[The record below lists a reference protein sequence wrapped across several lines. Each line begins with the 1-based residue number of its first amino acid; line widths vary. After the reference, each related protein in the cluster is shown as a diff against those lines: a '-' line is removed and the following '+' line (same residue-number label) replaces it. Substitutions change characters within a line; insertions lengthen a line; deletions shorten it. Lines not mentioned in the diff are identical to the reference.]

1 MPAIARVLVE
11 SPLPQL
17 DRLLDYRIPEGM
29 EGIVPGVRVS
39 VPLRAAS
46 RIAEGFVVELGS
58 QQDYPGPLSD
68 IAALVSPVPVLRPE
82 VWALARAVADRAAG
96 SASDVLRLAI
106 PTRQVRVEK
115 AWLARAGEVGRAP
128 IRVPEFEGYPAG
140 VLEAAIDG
148 RERIAL
154 GVAPGV
160 AAVPTAVPTADP
172 GGDAADSGLG
182 EQNWVGRWAVTL
194 AALTARVL
202 AAGESA
208 ILVAPDYRDQDQLAA
223 ALAVVLPAEAIVR
236 LDARQSNPDRY
247 RGLLRAL
254 GPHPVVL
261 LGNRSVVYAPAARL
275 GLIAIWNDGDPL
287 LAEPLSPYVHARD
300 AALIRQEQQ
309 GAALVIAGNT
319 RSTEVER
326 LIEVGYLRELGL
338 ARPRHPRVIPTAN
351 IAAQDRL
358 AAQARIPS
366 IAWREATAASKTG
379 PVLVQVARPGYS
391 PGMRCLDCGE
401 PARCRVCAGPLHQK
415 RQGGILSCSWCGAPE
430 ASWRCQNCQSTR
442 IRPAGAGATRTAEEL
457 GRAFPGVRIIVA
469 DGERR
474 IQAVDARPAIVVATR
489 GAEPIAA
496 GGYRAVLL
504 LDGERMVARES
515 LRVGEDCLRWWS
527 DAAALAADDAPVVL
541 VGVGGAL
548 ASALV
553 TGRHADYARAELADR
568 RALRFPPAVRVATVT
583 GTPDAVA
590 AALTVLPAGVDPVG
604 TTELDGRARAI
615 VRFDYANGAAVAQS
629 LRSEVIRQATARR
642 KPVPGSP
649 RRGRQPLPLRV
660 HFDDPEPFAE

>member
-1 MPAIARVLVE
+1 MPEAVRIARVLVD

-17 DRLLDYRIPEGM
+17 DRLLDYRIPDTIEGV
-29 EGIVPGVRVS
+29 VPGVRVS
-39 VPLRAAS
+39 VPLRVAS
-46 RIAEGFVVELGS
+46 RVTEGFVIELSS
-58 QQDYPGPLSD
+58 QQDFPGPLSD
-68 IAALVSPVPVLRPE
+68 ILALVSPVPVLRPE
-82 VWALARAVADRAAG
+82 VWALVRAVADRAAG
-96 SASDVLRLAI
+96 SANDVLRLAV

-115 AWLARAGEVGRAP
+115 AWLARGEQAE
-128 IRVPEFEGYPAG
+128 RVPLAAPELHGYPTG
-140 VLEAAIDG
+140 VVESAVAAH
-148 RERIAL
+148 ERITL

-160 AAVPTAVPTADP
+160 EALP
-172 GGDAADSGLG
+172 AADGV
-182 EQNWVGRWAVTL
+182 EPAWVGRWAVTL
-194 AALTARVL
+194 ARLATRVI

-208 ILVAPDYRDQDQLAA
+208 ILVAPDYRDQEQLAA
-223 ALAVVLPAEAIVR
+223 ALATLLPAEAIVR

-247 RGLLRAL
+247 RGLLRAM
-254 GPHPVVL
+254 GEHPLVL

-275 GLIAIWNDGDPL
+275 GLLAVWNDGDPL
-287 LAEPLSPYVHARD
+287 LAEPLAPYVHARD

-309 GAALVIAGNT
+309 GSALVFAGHT
-319 RSTEVER
+319 RTAEVER
-326 LIEVGYLRELGL
+326 LVELGHLRELAP

-351 IAAQDRL
+351 IAAEHRL

-366 IAWREATAASKTG
+366 IAWRQATDASKTG
-379 PVLVQVARPGYS
+379 PVLVQVARPGYA
-391 PGMRCLDCGE
+391 PGMRCVDCGE
-401 PARCRVCAGPLHQK
+401 AARCRVCGGPLHQK
-415 RQGGILSCSWCGAPE
+415 RQGGIPSCSWCGAPE
-430 ASWRCQNCQSTR
+430 AAWRCEKCQSTR

-457 GRAFPGVRIIVA
+457 GRAFPGVHIVVA
-469 DGERR
+469 DGERS
-474 IQAVDARPAIVVATR
+474 IQAIDARPAIVVATR

-504 LDGERMVARES
+504 LDGDRMVARES

-553 TGRHADYARAELADR
+553 TGRQADYARAELVDR
-568 RALRFPPAVRVATVT
+568 RALRFPPAVRVATLT
-583 GTPDAVA
+583 GLPDAVA
-590 AALTVLPAGVDPVG
+590 EALQTLPDGVDPVG
-604 TTELDGRARAI
+604 TTVVDGAARAI
-615 VRFDYANGAAVAQS
+615 VRFDYAHGPAVAKT

>member
-1 MPAIARVLVE
+1 MPEAVRIARVLVD

-17 DRLLDYRIPEGM
+17 DRLLDYRIPEGI

-46 RIAEGFVVELGS
+46 RVAEGFVIELS
-58 QQDYPGPLSD
+58 SHQDFPGPLSD
-68 IAALVSPVPVLRPE
+68 ILALISPVPVLRPE

-96 SASDVLRLAI
+96 SASDVLRLAV

-115 AWLARAGEVGRAP
+115 AWLARAEESERAP
-128 IRVPEFEGYPAG
+128 LTPPELEGYAPG
-140 VLEAAIDG
+140 VVEAALDAH
-148 RERIAL
+148 ERIAL

-160 AAVPTAVPTADP
+160 VALPA
-172 GGDAADSGLG
+172 GDG
-182 EQNWVGRWAVTL
+182 EHPIWVGRWAVTL
-194 AALTARVL
+194 ARLASRVVS
-202 AAGESA
+202 AGESA
-208 ILVAPDYRDQDQLAA
+208 ILVAPDYRDQEQLAA
-223 ALAVVLPAEAIVR
+223 ALATLLPAEAIVR

-247 RGLLRAL
+247 RGLLRAM
-254 GPHPVVL
+254 GKNPVVL
-261 LGNRSVVYAPAARL
+261 LGNRSVVYAPAAKL

-287 LAEPLSPYVHARD
+287 LGEPLSPYVHARD
-300 AALIRQEQQ
+300 AALIRQDQQ
-309 GAALVIAGNT
+309 GSALVVAGHSRT
-319 RSTEVER
+319 TEVER
-326 LIEVGYLRELGL
+326 LVEVGYLRELGL
-338 ARPRHPRVIPTAN
+338 ARPWHPRVIPTAN

-379 PVLVQVARPGYS
+379 AVLVQVARPGYA
-391 PGMRCLDCGE
+391 PGMQCVDCGAS
-401 PARCRVCAGPLHQK
+401 ARCRACGGPLHQK
-415 RQGGILSCSWCGAPE
+415 RHGGILSCSWCGAPE
-430 ASWRCQNCQSTR
+430 AAWRCENCQSTR
-442 IRPAGAGATRTAEEL
+442 IRPAGAGASRTAEEL
-457 GRAFPGVRIIVA
+457 GRAFPGVRIVVA
-469 DGERR
+469 DGERS
-474 IQAVDARPAIVVATR
+474 IQAIDAQPVIVVATR

-504 LDGERMVARES
+504 LDGDRMVARES

-553 TGRHADYARAELADR
+553 TGRQADYARAELVDR
-568 RALRFPPAVRVATVT
+568 RALRFPPAVRVATVI
-583 GTPDAVA
+583 GLPDAVD
-590 AALTVLPAGVDPVG
+590 AALKTLPDGVEPVG
-604 TTELDGRARAI
+604 TTVVDGAARAI
-615 VRFDYANGAAVAQS
+615 VRFDYAHGPAVAQT
-629 LRSEVIRQATARR
+629 LRSEVIRQASARR

>member
-1 MPAIARVLVE
+1 MPDGASIARILVD

-17 DRLLDYRIPEGM
+17 DRLLDYRIPDTIEGV
-29 EGIVPGVRVS
+29 GPGMRVS

-46 RIAEGFVVELGS
+46 RVAEGFVVELS
-58 QQDYPGPLSD
+58 TQQDFPGPLSD
-68 IAALVSPVPVLRPE
+68 ILSLVSPVPVLRPE

-96 SASDVLRLAI
+96 SASDVLRLAV

-115 AWLARAGEVGRAP
+115 SWLARGEEPPRATIDP
-128 IRVPEFEGYPAG
+128 PALEGYAPG
-140 VLEAAIDG
+140 VVEAAVAA
-148 RERIAL
+148 RERIVL

-160 AAVPTAVPTADP
+160 EALPAPEGGAAA
-172 GGDAADSGLG
+172 
-182 EQNWVGRWAVTL
+182 WVGRWAITL
-194 AALTARVL
+194 ARLAARVV

-208 ILVAPDYRDQDQLAA
+208 ILVAPDYRDQEQLAA
-223 ALAVVLPAEAIVR
+223 ALATMLPPEAIVR

-254 GPHPVVL
+254 GPQPVVL
-261 LGNRSVVYAPAARL
+261 LGNRSVVYAPAAKL
-275 GLIAIWNDGDPL
+275 GLIAVWNDGDPL
-287 LAEPLSPYVHARD
+287 LGEPLAPYVHARD

-309 GAALVIAGNT
+309 GAALVFAGHT
-319 RSTEVER
+319 RTTEVQR
-326 LIEVGYLRELGL
+326 LVEVGYLRELGL
-338 ARPRHPRVIPTAN
+338 ARPRHPRVIPSAN

-366 IAWREATAASKTG
+366 IAWREATAASKVG
-379 PVLVQVARPGYS
+379 PVLVQVARPGYA
-391 PGMRCLDCGE
+391 PGMRCVDCGE
-401 PARCRVCAGPLHQK
+401 SARCRICGGPLHQK
-415 RQGGILSCSWCGAPE
+415 RNGGILSCSWCSAPE
-430 ASWRCQNCQSTR
+430 AAWRCENCQSTR
-442 IRPAGAGATRTAEEL
+442 IRPAGAGASRTAEEL
-457 GRAFPGVRIIVA
+457 GRAFPGVRIVVA
-469 DGERR
+469 DGERS
-474 IQAVDARPAIVVATR
+474 IQAIDDHPAIVVATR

-504 LDGERMVARES
+504 LDGDRMVARES

-553 TGRHADYARAELADR
+553 TGRQADYARAELVDR
-568 RALRFPPAVRVATVT
+568 RALRFPPAVRVVTVT
-583 GTPDAVA
+583 GLPDAVS
-590 AALTVLPAGVDPVG
+590 AALDALSGEVDPVG
-604 TTELDGRARAI
+604 TTVTDGAARAI
-615 VRFDYANGAAVAQS
+615 VRFDYAHGAAVALA
-629 LRSEVIRQATARR
+629 LRSEVIRQATTRR
-642 KPVPGSP
+642 KAVPGSP